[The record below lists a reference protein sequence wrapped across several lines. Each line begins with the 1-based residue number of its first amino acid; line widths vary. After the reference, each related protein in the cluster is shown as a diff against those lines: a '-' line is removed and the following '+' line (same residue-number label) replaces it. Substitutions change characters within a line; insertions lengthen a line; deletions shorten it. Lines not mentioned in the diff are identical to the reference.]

1 MHVVAENVESDS
13 GQVKTD
19 FGRWEQTEE
28 EVNVIV
34 DLPSNP
40 GFKVKGKDVAVV
52 ATPTSLAVS
61 VFKEQK
67 LKGDLFACVSPSDMV
82 WTIDDNKLHITLIK
96 ALKGSTHCWTSL
108 FKDGPPHSQY
118 TADPWTL
125 DNMRKQL
132 TRERFQRENPGMD
145 FSGAE
150 VTGNYQGGGPELPS

>member
-19 FGRWEQTEE
+19 FGRWEQTED

-61 VFKEQK
+61 VFKEQ
-67 LKGDLFACVSPSDMV
+67 VRRS
-82 WTIDDNKLHITLIK
+82 H
-96 ALKGSTHCWTSL
+96 
-108 FKDGPPHSQY
+108 
-118 TADPWTL
+118 
-125 DNMRKQL
+125 
-132 TRERFQRENPGMD
+132 
-145 FSGAE
+145 
-150 VTGNYQGGGPELPS
+150 